1 MQTLPTLSHQEPNWD
16 KKVNQAIELLNSVG
30 GVIDGLRPTEF
41 TSSGIVFYNG
51 FQNNSNMSGY
61 RYVQL
66 PGAKLVDLNIVSSLT
81 IPKKGMTLD
90 WFSVPEAIDFTNF
103 YILGINGNGANMYG
117 LTGTQPDNNGKNKLY
132 IGRTD
137 YNKDAE
143 WATAGIYN
151 MHATYLHI
159 D

>member
-1 MQTLPTLSHQEPNWD
+1 M
-16 KKVNQAIELLNSVG
+16 
-30 GVIDGLRPTEF
+30 
-41 TSSGIVFYNG
+41 
-51 FQNNSNMSGY
+51 
-61 RYVQL
+61 
-66 PGAKLVDLNIVSSLT
+66 DLNIVSSLT